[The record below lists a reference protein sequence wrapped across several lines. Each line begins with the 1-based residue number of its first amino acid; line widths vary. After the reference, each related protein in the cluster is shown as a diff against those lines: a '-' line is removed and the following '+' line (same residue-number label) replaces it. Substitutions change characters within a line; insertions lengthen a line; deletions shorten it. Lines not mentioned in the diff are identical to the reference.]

1 MKKLKI
7 KIFSTVFTILTV
19 VTLVIFL
26 TTTTRSYFEEKKS
39 TIDIL
44 KVVSTR
50 LNDLND
56 NRYSTKNIPS
66 NEERRIYLDATLYT
80 VILDNN
86 GNYFTTINH
95 TNIDDYDESKVREIA
110 ESIIKNHE
118 KDSYIGNLYFNKY
131 AYIFND
137 NILVILD
144 NTNTNNLLITQLII
158 NIILF
163 IISEVVIGMITY
175 YITTWIIRP
184 VEKSFE
190 QQKVFV
196 ADASH
201 ELKTPL
207 SVMIASADAYFND
220 KNDKWVVNMKNES
233 ERMIKLVTELLDLA
247 KTEKEQTI
255 NKENKDLSNIIESS
269 ILTFEGLFYDNKIK
283 LDYNIEPNINFNC
296 NEDLIIELMSIL
308 IDNAIKH
315 CSGKHKVIVNL
326 SKNNKQIS
334 LEVKNTGSPI
344 PKEDEE
350 KIFERFYKIDS
361 SRNRNSNN
369 YGLGLAIAKNIV
381 EGHGG
386 TISAHSESGYTTL
399 KIIWNQR

>member
-39 TIDIL
+39 TVDIL
-44 KVVSTR
+44 KAVSTR

-163 IISEVVIGMITY
+163 IISEIVIGMITY

-190 QQKVFV
+190 KQKVFV

-283 LDYNIEPNINFNC
+283 LDYNIEHNINFNC

-334 LEVKNTGSPI
+334 LEVKNTGNPI

-386 TISAHSESGYTTL
+386 TISAHSESGYTTF